1 MQTLADQTDSI
12 LACAGVVSD
21 DLNNIVKS
29 GDLSGV
35 QDALNRGVGRL
46 NEAEAEIA
54 RQLEDIDNQLDVIA
68 ADLAAAMGTAE
79 DVAGFLAGPAQLMDQ
94 RLEALQQ
101 RLEKLRTMPT
111 TIPPSR
117 SGWATPFTTLGSFGT
132 C

>member
-1 MQTLADQTDSI
+1 M
-12 LACAGVVSD
+12 SD
-21 DLNNIVKS
+21 DLNSIIKT

-79 DVAGFLAGPAQLMDQ
+79 DVADFLAGPPSGWMSGW
-94 RLEALQQ
+94 RSSSSGW
-101 RLEKLRTMPT
+101 RSCGTMPT

-117 SGWATPFTTLGSFGT
+117 SGWATPFTTSGSFGT